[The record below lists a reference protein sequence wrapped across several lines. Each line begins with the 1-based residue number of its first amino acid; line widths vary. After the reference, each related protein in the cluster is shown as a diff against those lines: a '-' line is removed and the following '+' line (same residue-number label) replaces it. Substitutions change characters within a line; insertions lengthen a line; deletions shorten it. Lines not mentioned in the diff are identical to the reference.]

1 MITKLIETEVTAL
14 ADMSL
19 FRSVETK
26 ETKDKGNIL
35 KIAEKYDSV
44 VGFLNGE

>member
-14 ADMSL
+14 ADMNL
-19 FRSVETK
+19 FHSVENRESEDK
-26 ETKDKGNIL
+26 ENIL
-35 KIAEKYDSV
+35 KIAEQYDSV